1 MAKFQLTLLFIMFS
15 LGIAS
20 ITVLI
25 LNKVSAD
32 VGERSLIS
40 VSTKLAETDAQ
51 LIAGALERMS
61 AAEVTDGDRQVS
73 VSELIASFNSGDP
86 LAVLLTFLGP
96 EVLEPLN
103 VVNISL
109 IGPNG
114 VPSLA
119 IGSEIDDAAPDLEQ
133 LIALSLSGEVVSVL
147 QRNLDYTSTTG
158 VQLQGDI
165 VTSFVPIIPENGNPA
180 FVMSLARDMSSE
192 LDEEIASTRAA
203 MFKVALAAIGGLFV
217 VLLAF
222 IVWIDL
228 RIWRGNRRLL
238 DERLALAALE
248 RDRQELARLNESKD
262 RFISTVSHE
271 LKTPLTTIMGYG
283 EIMRRNRSG
292 SLDERQIGYLEA
304 MRDAGWRLDLLI
316 NDMLDITRIESG
328 RLSLDKSPFEVCEFL
343 RNALVG
349 LQPFVAQRKQALQ
362 LEIQHSQLE
371 LKGDEARLTQCISNL
386 VTNASKYSPPGSSV
400 QVRSELMGDEL
411 LISVTDEGIGISE
424 EDRQHLCSLFF
435 RADNQ
440 QTRSQP
446 GLGLGLFITAAIVE
460 NHGGILDLQS
470 RPGAGTMATIR
481 LRNVISRPDDAT
493 IAKTRSRPVVSRLA
507 MLNSA

>member
-1 MAKFQLTLLFIMFS
+1 
-15 LGIAS
+15 
-20 ITVLI
+20 
-25 LNKVSAD
+25 
-32 VGERSLIS
+32 
-40 VSTKLAETDAQ
+40 
-51 LIAGALERMS
+51 
-61 AAEVTDGDRQVS
+61 
-73 VSELIASFNSGDP
+73 
-86 LAVLLTFLGP
+86 
-96 EVLEPLN
+96 
-103 VVNISL
+103 
-109 IGPNG
+109 
-114 VPSLA
+114 
-119 IGSEIDDAAPDLEQ
+119 
-133 LIALSLSGEVVSVL
+133 
-147 QRNLDYTSTTG
+147 
-158 VQLQGDI
+158 
-165 VTSFVPIIPENGNPA
+165 
-180 FVMSLARDMSSE
+180 
-192 LDEEIASTRAA
+192 
-203 MFKVALAAIGGLFV
+203 
-217 VLLAF
+217 
-222 IVWIDL
+222 
-228 RIWRGNRRLL
+228 
-238 DERLALAALE
+238 
-248 RDRQELARLNESKD
+248 
-262 RFISTVSHE
+262 
-271 LKTPLTTIMGYG
+271 
-283 EIMRRNRSG
+283 
-292 SLDERQIGYLEA
+292 
-304 MRDAGWRLDLLI
+304 
-316 NDMLDITRIESG
+316 
-328 RLSLDKSPFEVCEFL
+328 VCEFL

-493 IAKTRSRPVVSRLA
+493 IAKTRSRPAVSRLA